1 MADETNT
8 GGGASIGGNASA
20 SGGGDV
26 VGRDKIQINRTAAKH
41 LAEIHRRLEHLE
53 EDSAERARVQ
63 AELRNSQMRQEDKTD
78 ASMRRLEDL
87 LDAVRADQRQSRQNQ
102 DSQPP
107 NYLQVLQLVMAFI
120 LVLFMLVFI
129 FLLLRVSGS
138 LPTGLMFWPW

>member
-8 GGGASIGGNASA
+8 GGGAAIGGNANA
-20 SGGGDV
+20 GGDV

-41 LAEIHRRLEHLE
+41 LAEIVRRLEHLE
-53 EDSAERARVQ
+53 QDSAERARVQ

-87 LDAVRADQRQSRQNQ
+87 LDAVRADQRQSSQHQ

-107 NYLQVLQLVMAFI
+107 NYLQILQLVMAFI